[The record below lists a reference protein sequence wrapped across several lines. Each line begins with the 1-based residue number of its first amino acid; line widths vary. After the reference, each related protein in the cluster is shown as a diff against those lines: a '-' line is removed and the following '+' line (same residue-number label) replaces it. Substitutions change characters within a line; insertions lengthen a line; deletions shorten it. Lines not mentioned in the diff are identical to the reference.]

1 MLLFIY
7 IFFQHFSQLKPDIIM
22 LAFCHSLSSD
32 VAMVLRSQGVFGRM
46 FINND
51 LRTITG
57 KSWIEM
63 DSCQKAL
70 MRDIGELIKLVD
82 CK

>member
-1 MLLFIY
+1 
-7 IFFQHFSQLKPDIIM
+7 M

-51 LRTITG
+51 LRKITG

-63 DSCQKAL
+63 DSGQKAL
-70 MRDIGELIKLVD
+70 MHDIGELIKIVGRSVNN
-82 CK
+82 

>member
-1 MLLFIY
+1 MY
-7 IFFQHFSQLKPDIIM
+7 ILFQHFPQFNPDIVM

-32 VAMVLRSQGVFGRM
+32 VAMVLRSQGVFGGM

-51 LRTITG
+51 RRTITG

-63 DSCQKAL
+63 DSQQKAL
-70 MRDIGELIKLVD
+70 MDEIGELRVGKNILQIHK
-82 CK
+82 